1 MILIGRM
8 KGLALPGSVGS
19 SWCDFWKSTED
30 KCACWFPWP
39 CPSLSLRLNFL
50 PTSLSSPPPSLH
62 PPHLSLQ
69 KRERKLTEE
78 RGRGTIREGSVCKHS
93 ICANKKI
100 SKKENCYV
108 KKTMQSWCVQ
118 YLSSWEAVGINLRR
132 WKFNRGFPISG
143 VCRLVEGEEGETEGG
158 TDREGS
164 EKKRLGP
171 KACFS
176 FSFSFF
182 SLRGWRETNSGIVI
196 FLFLYSL
203 ISNLICCTGNCNAFC
218 L

>member
-1 MILIGRM
+1 M
-8 KGLALPGSVGS
+8 KINVPVGFRS
-19 SWCDFWKSTED
+19 
-30 KCACWFPWP
+30 PVL
-39 CPSLSLRLNFL
+39 LSLNFL
-50 PTSLSSPPPSLH
+50 PTSLSNSLPPLPSLPH
-62 PPHLSLQ
+62 PSIPLIYLWRKGKETYRG
-69 KRERKLTEE
+69 KREGKDQGGGLCVNIPYVQIKNIKKGKLLCKKKLCNHNVLNIWGSCGHQPEE
-78 RGRGTIREGSVCKHS
+78 VEIE
-93 ICANKKI
+93 
-100 SKKENCYV
+100 
-108 KKTMQSWCVQ
+108 Q
-118 YLSSWEAVGINLRR
+118 RR
-132 WKFNRGFPISG
+132 SDFRG
-143 VCRLVEGEEGETEGG
+143 VCRLLEGEEGETEGG
-158 TDREGS
+158 TDREGT